1 MSEDQKGIDTA
12 AMFVDP
18 MTGHLPSTTD
28 TPGFLARPKG
38 DINPQTKA
46 NRMIPLHVLWF
57 FSHQAIVGTGACY
70 FALFFMGISNCKLAR
85 GLYRLFFVACI
96 SAYYTSI
103 YRKYGGQRPSRWV
116 LLQTDTF
123 QYLLMAVLFLISR
136 RSIFKLFPFFMYSV
150 MHVAET
156 LRRRVLKRDSPL
168 AHQLNENILK
178 FEAPIQRIV
187 ADSEILILLKILL
200 NTIMFRQ
207 GAAICLLLY
216 VVIFRLRVSYS
227 PPIQESLK
235 RQEER
240 IDDVVSQS
248 WVPAAVKQHW
258 GRFRDLVDNYEHS
271 RLTSLNEDTDDDL
284 VEVYSDEEGYD
295 QNEDPDDIRNVPKR
309 KVVKRR
315 ADLNDHDRKKK

>member
-1 MSEDQKGIDTA
+1 MPEEPVQGIQSA

-18 MTGHLPSTTD
+18 MTGHLPATTD

-38 DINPQTKA
+38 DINPQKKA
-46 NRMIPLHVLWF
+46 DKMVPLHVLWF

-70 FALFFMGISNCKLAR
+70 FALFFMGLCNCKLAR
-85 GLYRLFFVACI
+85 GLYRIFFLACI

-103 YRKYGGQRPSRWV
+103 YRKYGGQRPSRYV

-123 QYLLMAVLFLISR
+123 HYLLMALLFLISR

-168 AHQLNENILK
+168 AHQLNDNILK

-187 ADSEILILLKILL
+187 ADSEILILLRILL
-200 NTIMFRQ
+200 NAILFRQ
-207 GAAICLLLY
+207 GAAVCLLIY
-216 VVIFRLRVSYS
+216 VVIFRLRVAYS

-240 IDDVVSQS
+240 IDDVVAQS
-248 WVPAAVKQHW
+248 WVPEPVKKHW

-271 RLTSLNEDTDDDL
+271 RLTSLHDDPDDDL
-284 VEVYSDEEGYD
+284 VEVHSDEEGYD
-295 QNEDPDDIRNVPKR
+295 QNEDPDDIRNVPK
-309 KVVKRR
+309 KKTVKRR
-315 ADLNDHDRKKK
+315 ADLDENDKKE